1 MKPIIISLMYL
12 TFGGEIKLDTF
23 EIFTTCST
31 WFNTNIV
38 TVEKRK
44 RTLMSNHYY
53 HLYKGKKVVGD
64 VCQGKEPQ

>member
-1 MKPIIISLMYL
+1 MYL

-44 RTLMSNHYY
+44 KTLMSNHYY
-53 HLYKGKKVVGD
+53 HLYKGKKVVGY
-64 VCQGKEPQ
+64 VCQGKEPH